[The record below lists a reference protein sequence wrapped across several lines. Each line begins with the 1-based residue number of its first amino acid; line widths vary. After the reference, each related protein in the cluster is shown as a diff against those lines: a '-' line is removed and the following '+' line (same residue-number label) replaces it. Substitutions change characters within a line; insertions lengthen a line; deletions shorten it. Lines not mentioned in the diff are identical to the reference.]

1 MDIDIE
7 GVHPG
12 GGLFRKW
19 FFRILLL
26 VAALA
31 CFLGNVVNI
40 SDRWQLSHGVSATIK
55 AASKHQE
62 IPRSYSEYEG
72 KLRAV
77 FDVKI
82 LSANG
87 TEFITQLFLPKEVVE
102 NLIQGGS
109 VDIVYVKDNPRRH
122 LIKGDALPPYG
133 VGLFLAGLAF
143 LAVFCFSLKLR

>member
-133 VGLFLAGLAF
+133 VGVFLAGLAF

>member
-19 FFRILLL
+19 LFRIFLL
-26 VAALA
+26 VGALA
-31 CFLGNVVNI
+31 CFLGNILNI

-55 AASKHQE
+55 AAGKHQE
-62 IPRSYSEYEG
+62 IPRNYSEYEG

-87 TEFITQLFLPKEVVE
+87 NEFITQLFLPKEVIE
-102 NLIQGGS
+102 KLIQGGS
-109 VDIVYVKDNPRRH
+109 AEIVYVKNNPRRH
-122 LIKGDALPPYG
+122 LVKGDALPPYG
-133 VGLFLAGLAF
+133 IGLLLGGLAF
-143 LAVFCFSLKLR
+143 LAVFLLSLKLR

>member
-7 GVHPG
+7 GVYPG
-12 GGLFRKW
+12 GGPIRKW
-19 FFRILLL
+19 FFRIFLL
-26 VAALA
+26 VGALA
-31 CFLGNVVNI
+31 CFLGNIVNI

-55 AASKHQE
+55 VASKHQE

-87 TEFITQLFLPKEVVE
+87 SEFNTQLFLPKEVVE

-122 LIKGDALPPYG
+122 LVKGDVLPPYG
-133 VGLFLAGLAF
+133 VGLFVGGLAF
-143 LAVFCFSLKLR
+143 LAVFLFSLKLQ